1 MAQERVSPSGLHK
14 YSMWLEEETAS
25 QEYWEKVKTVVKD
38 EIYAV
43 FITGFST
50 VNWLPPLPHGERAV
64 VSQLLQFA
72 SA

>member
-38 EIYAV
+38 EI
-43 FITGFST
+43 
-50 VNWLPPLPHGERAV
+50 
-64 VSQLLQFA
+64 
-72 SA
+72 